1 MNIKNTNIASF
12 PVTYKQLFTYWLVVT
27 KLLHK
32 LTDKEIDLLAILLY
46 KRMELSKDITNE
58 KYLNKVLFD
67 ADTKKELEK
76 ELDVNNL
83 RIQNILSSLRRKNVI
98 TDNRINPKFIPN
110 IEHGAKNFR
119 IVFNFEIK

>member
-1 MNIKNTNIASF
+1 MKNTNIASF
-12 PVTYKQLFTYWLVVT
+12 KVEYKKLFTYWLIVT

-32 LTDKEIDLLAILLY
+32 LTDKEIELLAVLLY

-83 RIQNILSSLRRKNVI
+83 RIQNILSSLRRKNVVI
-98 TDNRINPKFIPN
+98 DNRINPKFIPN
-110 IEHGAKNFR
+110 IEHNAKNFR